1 MVSLAAVW
9 QAAGV
14 TPDAVVGH
22 SQGEIAAACV
32 AGVLSLADG
41 AKVVALRGQALAE
54 LAGTGGMMS
63 VAEPVGAVQQRLGQ
77 WDGRVHI
84 AAVNGPRQVVVSG
97 DARALDELA
106 AACERDGVRAR
117 RVEVDYASHS
127 PRIEAVRGQVEDA
140 LAGVTAAPGT
150 VAVVSGIDG
159 QVVAGSVMDGGYW
172 YRSLREPVQFHQ
184 AVQTLAAS
192 GHRVFI
198 EVSPHPVLTPAIE
211 DTLAE
216 TSTGTRG
223 VVVAGT
229 LRRDEGGLE
238 RLAASLAQVWVAGG
252 SVDWSLWFPRP
263 QTRVD
268 LPTYEFQRQRY
279 WPGRPAVT
287 GNPAGLGQ
295 AAAGHP
301 LLGAAVE
308 LPESGGVV
316 LTGRLSL
323 ASQPWLA
330 DHQVAGAV
338 LLPGS
343 AFAELA
349 VRAADE
355 AGCRQVEELVLKAP
369 LVIPDRGGVQVQLA
383 VGAADESGRR
393 PLNVYSRRE
402 DGGPDGPWAEHAV
415 GTLVRGGTQPSFDLA
430 QWPPPGAK
438 AVAVDGLYEGLA
450 GLSVEYGPA
459 FRGLVAAWQRGEEV
473 FAEVALPRGVAAESF
488 GLHPA
493 LLDAALQAMAL
504 RSLAEA
510 ENGQGPVMPFAWS
523 GLELHAAGATALR
536 VRITATGPD
545 SVCLQAADPAGS
557 PVASVASLA
566 VRPADLAALTGP
578 GGLEWLFK
586 VQWRPVE
593 LPTASAGRQIAV
605 LGETG
610 LDGLDEVPAVV
621 VACLPADGAVP
632 GGVREAVHQV
642 LATIQA
648 WMAEDRFASS
658 RLVVATSGA
667 VATGPDEQVTS
678 LPGAAVWGLVA
689 SAQSEHPGQVVLADV
704 DTVADSA
711 TLALIAAGV
720 AAGEPRLAVR
730 SGGLRVPRLAR
741 PTLADHS
748 GRARPRDPNGTVL
761 ITGGTGALGALVAR
775 HLVTAHG
782 QRHLI
787 LASRRGPG
795 APGMAEL
802 AADLAGLGLGALDT
816 RGAQVQIV
824 ACDVV
829 DREALHALLAGI
841 PNERPLTGVVH
852 AAGVLDDGLITS
864 MSSQQAD
871 AALAVKAEGAWHLHE
886 LTENLG
892 LDMFVLFSSA
902 AGVLG
907 NPGQGNYAAA
917 NSFLDAL
924 AWYRNARGL
933 PAVSLAWG
941 FWEQA
946 NGMSVGETN
955 AQRMTRQGARGLSV
969 AEALSLFD
977 AGVASGE
984 PALVAARLDAAV
996 LGAWAEAVPPLL
1008 SELVRLPVRAR
1019 SAAGAGDGPKLAER
1033 LASMPDAERERAVLE
1048 MIRGEVAAV
1057 LGHSGAEAVEAAS
1070 TFLQLGFDSLTAVEL
1085 RNRLNAATG
1094 LRLPA
1099 AAVFDHPTPEALAQK
1114 LCEQVSAPDKQASE
1128 DPRPGRHLYIASAGT
1143 APTRSL
1149 GGLYQQA
1156 FRDGKVREIME
1167 LLKGLARLR
1176 PAFANETDLEN
1187 MPKPVLISEGA
1198 AMPTLVCIASFAGR
1212 SGAHE
1217 YARFADGF
1225 RRIREVSA
1233 LTIPGFAGGE
1243 PLPTTVE
1250 ALATIQAINLRR
1262 SQNGF
1267 PFVLAGHSTGG
1278 LIAHAVAAHLESIG
1292 IPPAGVVLLD
1302 TYSPERMELLHD
1314 AQPSF
1319 MGEILAQN
1327 EILDAHEDD
1336 AWLTAMAHY
1345 LSLDWRHLDDIS
1357 APTLLVRAQE
1367 LVVGSPGFDDLDVS
1381 WDSSSNMTII
1391 DVPGNHFT
1399 MIGEHADIT
1408 ARAVNRWLDET
1419 F

>member
-1 MVSLAAVW
+1 
-9 QAAGV
+9 
-14 TPDAVVGH
+14 
-22 SQGEIAAACV
+22 
-32 AGVLSLADG
+32 
-41 AKVVALRGQALAE
+41 LRSQALAE

-63 VAEPVGAVQQRLGQ
+63 VAEPADLVRQRLAA

-84 AAVNGPRQVVVSG
+84 AAVNGPAQVVVSG
-97 DARALDELA
+97 DAVALDELA
-106 AACERDGVRAR
+106 GVCERDGVRAR

-127 PRIEAVRGQVEDA
+127 PVVEGVRGQVEDA
-140 LAGVTAAPGT
+140 LAGVTAQPGT
-150 VAVVSGIDG
+150 VTVVSGADG
-159 QVVAGSVMDGGYW
+159 QVLDGTVMDGGYW
-172 YRSLREPVQFHQ
+172 YRSLREPVQFQ
-184 AVQTLAAS
+184 RALQTLAAT
-192 GHRVFI
+192 GHRIFI

-211 DTLAE
+211 DTLSD
-216 TSTGTRG
+216 TSARTRG
-223 VVVAGT
+223 MAVTGT
-229 LRRDEGGLE
+229 LRRDDGGLD
-238 RLAASLAQVWVAGG
+238 RLAASMAQVWVAGG
-252 SVDWSLWFPRP
+252 GVDWSRWFPGP
-263 QTRVD
+263 QSRVD
-268 LPTYEFQRQRY
+268 LPTYAFQRERY

-287 GNPAGLGQ
+287 GNPVGLGQ

-308 LPESGGVV
+308 LPETGGVV

-323 ASQPWLA
+323 ATHPWLA
-330 DHQVAGAV
+330 DHRVARTV
-338 LLPGS
+338 LLPGA

-349 VRAADE
+349 IRAADE
-355 AGCRQVEELVLKAP
+355 TGCGQVEELVLQAP

-383 VGAADESGRR
+383 VGAADESARR

-402 DGGPDGPWAEHAV
+402 DTGPDGPWVEHAV
-415 GTLVRGGTQPSFDLA
+415 GTLVQGGTEPSFDLA
-430 QWPPPGAK
+430 QWPPPGAQ
-438 AVAVDGLYEGLA
+438 AVRLDGLYEGLG
-450 GLSVEYGPA
+450 GLGVEYGPA

-473 FAEVALPRGVAAESF
+473 FAEVALPHGIAAESF

-504 RSLAEA
+504 SSAAEA

-536 VRITATGPD
+536 VRIIQTGQD
-545 SVCLQAADPAGS
+545 SVCLQAADVAGS

-578 GGLEWLFK
+578 GGLEWLFR

-593 LPTASAGRQIAV
+593 LPAASAGRQIAV

-621 VACLPADGAVP
+621 VACLPTDGALP
-632 GGVREAVHQV
+632 GGLREAVHQV
-642 LATIQA
+642 LATVQA
-648 WMAEDRFASS
+648 WVAEDRFAGSQ
-658 RLVVATSGA
+658 LVVATSGA
-667 VATGPDEQVTS
+667 VTTGPDEQITS
-678 LPGAAVWGLVA
+678 MPGAAVWGLVA
-689 SAQSEHPGQVVLADV
+689 SAQSEHPGHVVLADV

-720 AAGEPRLAVR
+720 AAGEPRFAIR
-730 SGGLRVPRLAR
+730 SGGLRVSRLAR
-741 PTLADHS
+741 ATLAEHS
-748 GRARPRDPNGTVL
+748 GQPRACDPNGTVL
-761 ITGGTGALGALVAR
+761 ITGGTGALGAVVAR

-795 APGMAEL
+795 APGTAEL
-802 AADLAGLGLGALDT
+802 AADLAGLGLDALDT
-816 RGAQVQIV
+816 RGARVQIV
-824 ACDVV
+824 ACDVA
-829 DREALHALLAGI
+829 DQESLRALLADI
-841 PNERPLTGVVH
+841 PSERPLTGVVH

-864 MSSQQAD
+864 LTPQQAD
-871 AALAVKAEGAWHLHE
+871 AALAVKAEGAWYLHE
-886 LTENLG
+886 LTKNLD
-892 LDMFVLFSSA
+892 LDMFVLFSSV

-924 AWYRNARGL
+924 AWYRNGRGL

-946 NGMSVGETN
+946 NGMWVGETN
-955 AQRMTRQGARGLSV
+955 AQRMNRQGARGLSQ

-996 LGAWAEAVPPLL
+996 LGTWAEAVPPLL
-1008 SELVRLPVRAR
+1008 SELVRMPVRAR
-1019 SAAGAGDGPKLAER
+1019 SAVGAGDGPKLAER
-1033 LASMPDAERERAVLE
+1033 LAAMPDAERERAVLE
-1048 MIRGEVAAV
+1048 LVRGEVAAV
-1057 LGHSGAEAVEAAS
+1057 LGHSSAEAVEAAS

-1085 RNRLNAATG
+1085 RNRINAATG
-1094 LRLPA
+1094 LRIPA
-1099 AAVFDHPTPEALAQK
+1099 AAVFDHPTPEALAQQ
-1114 LCEQVSAPDKQASE
+1114 LCEQISVPDKQASE
-1128 DPRPGRHLYIASAGT
+1128 DPRPARHLYIASSGA
-1143 APTRSL
+1143 ASTRSL

-1156 FRDGKVREIME
+1156 FRDGKVREIMDI
-1167 LLKGLARLR
+1167 LKGLARFR
-1176 PAFANETDLEN
+1176 PAFTNEADLEH
-1187 MPKPVLISEGA
+1187 MPNPVLISEGA
-1198 AMPTLVCIASFAGR
+1198 AMPGLICIASFAGR

-1243 PLPTTVE
+1243 PLPATVE
-1250 ALATIQAINLRR
+1250 ALATIQAVNLRR

-1278 LIAHAVAAHLESIG
+1278 LIAHAVAAYMESIG

-1302 TYSPERMELLHD
+1302 TYSPERMELLYD

-1327 EILDAHEDD
+1327 EVLDAHEDD

-1345 LSLDWRHLDDIS
+1345 LSLDWRHLDEIS
-1357 APTLLVRAQE
+1357 VPTLLVRAQE
-1367 LVVGSPGFDDLDVS
+1367 LVVGSPGFDELDTS
-1381 WDSSSNMTII
+1381 WGGSSNMTII

-1399 MIGEHADIT
+1399 IMGEHADIT
-1408 ARAVNRWLDET
+1408 AQAVNRWLDEM